1 MRDPAAP
8 GGDRLLTRALL
19 ASLVLHGLAMLSMAA
34 FLLPALPGG
43 GVASDAPRVGYIAAH
58 PWLFRLGWLP
68 WQLCALADLA
78 LAWGMWRARW
88 LARPGAALVLA
99 LTVAAV
105 LPDQSGQGLWIT
117 RGVELARA
125 AASTGDLGEYL
136 RFEQQV
142 FALTAGWGAVFY
154 TLAGLGWTW
163 CFVQGGTWNRGLSIL
178 SWMLWPIMVGV
189 AVAPLLPV
197 SLRPSPPVVAAGN
210 ALGFVLLLAWLALLT
225 ERVLRRSQPF
235 AAHGCAARFHHP
247 RGGALGWAAD
257 LVANSRLL
265 RALTEPL
272 PVLAMVSDITDV
284 IYVNYIVPVER
295 LLPLVPEGLQLQ
307 RLGTDGAYGLFT
319 FLTFRHGHFGFR
331 FLGPL
336 RRLLPSPIQSNWR
349 IHVRDPRTGVSGIY
363 FVTNATTS
371 TLHALAARL
380 LTQGLPLHVLRAAEL
395 MGAGDGQVR
404 LRLDP
409 GTGSAPD
416 ALATLRPAN
425 TPELPPLFAA
435 CFASFT
441 EFLAYCVPQDRSLS
455 TQPHRQTVTRHEID
469 LGIPLG
475 ACEPLVGEVDGRA
488 ARGIA
493 GDSAPLCFRVPS
505 LRFHFAAELRE
516 PLS

>member
-1 MRDPAAP
+1 MRDAAASS
-8 GGDRLLTRALL
+8 GDRLLTGALL
-19 ASLVLHGLAMLSMAA
+19 ASMVLHGLAMLSMAA

-43 GVASDAPRVGYIAAH
+43 GGASDTVRVGYIAAH

-78 LAWGMWRARW
+78 QALGMWRARW
-88 LARPGAALVLA
+88 IPRLGAALVLA

-117 RGVELARA
+117 RGVELAQA

-136 RFEQQV
+136 RFEQHV
-142 FALTAGWGAVFY
+142 FALTAGWGAVLY
-154 TLAGLGWTW
+154 TLGGLGWTW
-163 CFVQGGTWNRGLSIL
+163 CFVQAGTWTRALSVL
-178 SWMLWPIMVGV
+178 SWILWPVMVGV
-189 AVAPLLPV
+189 AVSPLLPET
-197 SLRPSPPVVAAGN
+197 LRPSPLIVAAGN

-225 ERVLRRSQPF
+225 ELVLRRSQPF
-235 AAHGCAARFHHP
+235 AAHGCAAGFHHP
-247 RGGALGWAAD
+247 RGGVLGWAAD
-257 LVANSRLL
+257 VVANSRLL

-284 IYVNYIVPVER
+284 IYVNYIVPVDR

-380 LTQGLPLHVLRAAEL
+380 LTQGLPLHVLHTAEL
-395 MGAGDGQVR
+395 TRSGDGQVR
-404 LRLDP
+404 LWLDP

-416 ALATLRPAN
+416 ALATLQPAPA
-425 TPELPPLFAA
+425 PELPPLFAA
-435 CFASFT
+435 CFASFA
-441 EFLAYCVPQDRSLS
+441 EFLAYCVPQNHSLS

-469 LGIPLG
+469 LGIQLS
-475 ACEPLVGEVDGRA
+475 ACEPLTGEVDGRA
-488 ARGIA
+488 VNRIA

-505 LRFHFAAELRE
+505 VRFHFARELRD